1 MVQNKKNFSPGKKL
15 SEDRQDLDRKN
26 TSRTADRPIDGRA
39 GNVKNQSNIAK
50 DKTAPQKRDMG
61 SRK

>member
-15 SEDRQDLDRKN
+15 SEDSQDMDRKN
-26 TSRTADRPIDGRA
+26 TSRSAERTVDGRA